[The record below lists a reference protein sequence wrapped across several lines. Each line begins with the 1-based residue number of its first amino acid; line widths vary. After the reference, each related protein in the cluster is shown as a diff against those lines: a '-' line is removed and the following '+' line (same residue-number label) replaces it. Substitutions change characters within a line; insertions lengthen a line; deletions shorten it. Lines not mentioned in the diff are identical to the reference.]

1 MDCLSPA
8 EITARSEEVGYKKA
22 TGKMGHTIV
31 AGILAGMFIA
41 IGAVFS
47 LTSIAG
53 LAAGHVPYGIIRFI
67 AGLAFSLGLIL
78 VMVAGAELFTG
89 NVMLVSSLLKKKI
102 SWLQLFKNWTIIW
115 LANFVWALIVVALVY
130 VGGWYTNGGIGDLAM
145 TVGLHKLDYGFMQA
159 ISLGILCNILVC
171 LGVWLAWSG
180 RSTAD
185 KVMGIIFPITAFVAG
200 WFEHSVANM
209 FYLPFAYVLKMGGVV
224 AEGVDVS
231 GLTLSNIFIHNLLPV
246 TIGNIIWGAVFLS
259 IAYRY
264 LYSKK
269 SA

>member
-8 EITARSEEVGYKKA
+8 EITAKAEEIGYKKA
-22 TGKMGHTIV
+22 TGKIGHTIV

-102 SWLQLFKNWTIIW
+102 SWFQLFKNWTLIW
-115 LANFVWALIVVALVY
+115 LANFV
-130 VGGWYTNGGIGDLAM
+130 
-145 TVGLHKLDYGFMQA
+145 
-159 ISLGILCNILVC
+159 
-171 LGVWLAWSG
+171 
-180 RSTAD
+180 
-185 KVMGIIFPITAFVAG
+185 
-200 WFEHSVANM
+200 
-209 FYLPFAYVLKMGGVV
+209 
-224 AEGVDVS
+224 
-231 GLTLSNIFIHNLLPV
+231 
-246 TIGNIIWGAVFLS
+246 
-259 IAYRY
+259 
-264 LYSKK
+264 
-269 SA
+269 